1 MKMYDAVYVKLAHLL
16 WPKMEVLALTGETGW
31 VPDGLPVVAKKNSF
45 LLLGNRQ
52 ILGRTHKG

>member
-1 MKMYDAVYVKLAHLL
+1 MYDAVYVKLAHLL